1 MGRKPPFLVKIFDLY
16 YVILKAILINYLL
29 RVKFNERKKQYTGDT
44 LFRNKL
50 AEPIVLGAGVVVIIW
65 WLD

>member
-29 RVKFNERKKQYTGDT
+29 NVKFNERKKQYTGDT

-50 AEPIVLGAGVVVIIW
+50 SEPIVLGAVVVVIIW